1 MSAYRIIVNF
11 AVSMD
16 IKEIIDRRHILPD
29 ESLALLCRS
38 MELVHYPKGHH
49 VLEIGK
55 IERDIYFISKGI
67 VRAFTL
73 VDGKEVTFWVGKEGA
88 TIVSMMGY
96 VKNEPGYETME
107 LMEDSELYVIKRAKL
122 QQLYNEDIHIANWG
136 RRFAETELLDAEV
149 RVITLLLATATERY
163 RDLLDNQSDL
173 LQRLPL
179 GCIASYL
186 GITQVSLSRIRAS
199 IAKGNKQ
206 SI

>member
-1 MSAYRIIVNF
+1 MRHLIVMEIKDIIN
-11 AVSMD
+11 
-16 IKEIIDRRHILPD
+16 RRHVLPED
-29 ESLALLCRS
+29 SLALLCRS

-55 IERDIYFISKGI
+55 IERDVYFISKGI

-73 VDGKEVTFWVGKEGA
+73 VDGKEVTFWIGKEGA

-96 VKNEPGYETME
+96 VRNEPGYETME
-107 LMEDSELYVIKRAKL
+107 LMEDSVLYVIKRDEL
-122 QQLYNEDIHIANWG
+122 QRLYNEDIHIANWG

-199 IAKGNKQ
+199 IAKDSKP
-206 SI
+206 

>member
-1 MSAYRIIVNF
+1 ME
-11 AVSMD
+11 
-16 IKEIIDRRHILPD
+16 IKEIINRRHILPED
-29 ESLALLCRS
+29 SLALLCRS

-199 IAKGNKQ
+199 IVKGNKQ

>member
-1 MSAYRIIVNF
+1 
-11 AVSMD
+11 
-16 IKEIIDRRHILPD
+16 
-29 ESLALLCRS
+29 
-38 MELVHYPKGHH
+38 
-49 VLEIGK
+49 
-55 IERDIYFISKGI
+55 
-67 VRAFTL
+67 
-73 VDGKEVTFWVGKEGA
+73 
-88 TIVSMMGY
+88 
-96 VKNEPGYETME
+96 
-107 LMEDSELYVIKRAKL
+107 MEDSELYVIKRAKL

-199 IAKGNKQ
+199 IVKGNKQ

>member
-1 MSAYRIIVNF
+1 ME
-11 AVSMD
+11 
-16 IKEIIDRRHILPD
+16 IKEIINRRHILPED
-29 ESLALLCRS
+29 SLALLCRS

-73 VDGKEVTFWVGKEGA
+73 VNGKEVTFWVGKEGA

-136 RRFAETELLDAEV
+136 RRFADTELLDAEV

>member
-1 MSAYRIIVNF
+1 M
-11 AVSMD
+11 
-16 IKEIIDRRHILPD
+16 LPED
-29 ESLALLCRS
+29 SLALLCRS
-38 MELVHYPKGHH
+38 MELVRYPKGYH

-55 IERDIYFISKGI
+55 IERNVYFISKGI

-96 VKNEPGYETME
+96 VKKEPGYETME
-107 LMEDSELYVIKRAKL
+107 LMEDSELYVIKRDEL
-122 QQLYNEDIHIANWG
+122 QRLYNEDIHIANWG

-199 IAKGNKQ
+199 IAKDNKP
-206 SI
+206 

>member
-1 MSAYRIIVNF
+1 
-11 AVSMD
+11 MD

-73 VDGKEVTFWVGKEGA
+73 VNGKEVTFWVGKEGA

>member
-1 MSAYRIIVNF
+1 
-11 AVSMD
+11 
-16 IKEIIDRRHILPD
+16 
-29 ESLALLCRS
+29 

-199 IAKGNKQ
+199 IVKGNKQ

>member
-1 MSAYRIIVNF
+1 ME
-11 AVSMD
+11 
-16 IKEIIDRRHILPD
+16 IKEIINRRHILPED
-29 ESLALLCRS
+29 SLALLCRS

-206 SI
+206 

>member
-1 MSAYRIIVNF
+1 MPAYRIIVNF
-11 AVSMD
+11 AASMD

-38 MELVHYPKGHH
+38 MEIVHYPKGHH

-55 IERDIYFISKGI
+55 IERDVYFIAKGI

-96 VKNEPGYETME
+96 VRNEPGYETME
-107 LMEDSELYVIKRAKL
+107 LMEDSTLYVIKKEVL
-122 QQLYNEDIHIANWG
+122 SQLYLADINIANWG
-136 RRFAETELLDAEV
+136 RRFAETELLDAEI

-163 RDLLDNQSDL
+163 QDFVDTQSEL

-186 GITQVSLSRIRAS
+186 GITQVSLSRIRANL
-199 IAKGNKQ
+199 AKGNKQ
-206 SI
+206 

>member
-1 MSAYRIIVNF
+1 MEIKDIIN
-11 AVSMD
+11 
-16 IKEIIDRRHILPD
+16 RRHVLPED
-29 ESLALLCRS
+29 SLALLCRS

-55 IERDIYFISKGI
+55 IERDVYFISKGI

-96 VKNEPGYETME
+96 VRNEPGYETME
-107 LMEDSELYVIKRAKL
+107 LMEDSVLYVIKRDEL
-122 QQLYNEDIHIANWG
+122 QGLYNEDIHIANWG

-179 GCIASYL
+179 GYIASYL

-199 IAKGNKQ
+199 IAKDSKP
-206 SI
+206 

>member
-1 MSAYRIIVNF
+1 MIIINF
-11 AVSMD
+11 VIGMD
-16 IKEIIDRRHILPD
+16 IKEIIDRRHILPE
-29 ESLALLCRS
+29 ESFALLCRS

-55 IERDIYFISKGI
+55 IERDVYFIAKGI

>member
-1 MSAYRIIVNF
+1 MPE
-11 AVSMD
+11 D
-16 IKEIIDRRHILPD
+16 
-29 ESLALLCRS
+29 SLALLCRS

-96 VKNEPGYETME
+96 VKNEPSYETME

>member
-1 MSAYRIIVNF
+1 MEIKDIIN
-11 AVSMD
+11 
-16 IKEIIDRRHILPD
+16 RRHVLPED
-29 ESLALLCRS
+29 SLALLCRS

-55 IERDIYFISKGI
+55 IERDVYFISKGI

-73 VDGKEVTFWVGKEGA
+73 VDGKEVTFWIGKEGA

-96 VKNEPGYETME
+96 VRNEPGYETME
-107 LMEDSELYVIKRAKL
+107 LMEDSVLYVIKRDEL
-122 QQLYNEDIHIANWG
+122 QRLYNEDIHIANWG

-199 IAKGNKQ
+199 IAKDSKP
-206 SI
+206 

>member
-1 MSAYRIIVNF
+1 ME
-11 AVSMD
+11 
-16 IKEIIDRRHILPD
+16 IKEIINRRHILPED
-29 ESLALLCRS
+29 SLALLCRS

-149 RVITLLLATATERY
+149 RVITLLLSTATERY

-199 IAKGNKQ
+199 IVKGNKQ

>member
-1 MSAYRIIVNF
+1 MEIKDIIN
-11 AVSMD
+11 
-16 IKEIIDRRHILPD
+16 RRHVLPED
-29 ESLALLCRS
+29 SLALLCRS

-55 IERDIYFISKGI
+55 IERDVYFISKGI
-67 VRAFTL
+67 VWAFTL
-73 VDGKEVTFWVGKEGA
+73 VDGKEVTFWIGKEGA

-96 VKNEPGYETME
+96 VRNEPGYETME
-107 LMEDSELYVIKRAKL
+107 LMEDSVLYVIKRDEL
-122 QQLYNEDIHIANWG
+122 QRLYNEDIHIANWG

-199 IAKGNKQ
+199 IAKDSKP
-206 SI
+206 

>member
-1 MSAYRIIVNF
+1 ME
-11 AVSMD
+11 
-16 IKEIIDRRHILPD
+16 IKEIINRRHILPED
-29 ESLALLCRS
+29 SLALLCRS

-67 VRAFTL
+67 VRAFT

>member
-1 MSAYRIIVNF
+1 ME
-11 AVSMD
+11 
-16 IKEIIDRRHILPD
+16 IKEIINRRHILPED
-29 ESLALLCRS
+29 SLALLCRS

-73 VDGKEVTFWVGKEGA
+73 VNGKEVTFWVGKEGA

-96 VKNEPGYETME
+96 VKNEPGYETMK

>member
-1 MSAYRIIVNF
+1 MEIKDIIN
-11 AVSMD
+11 
-16 IKEIIDRRHILPD
+16 RRHVLPED
-29 ESLALLCRS
+29 SLALLCRS

-55 IERDIYFISKGI
+55 IERDVYFISKGI

-96 VKNEPGYETME
+96 VRNEPGYETME
-107 LMEDSELYVIKRAKL
+107 LMEDSVLYVIKRDEL
-122 QQLYNEDIHIANWG
+122 QGLIHIANWG

-199 IAKGNKQ
+199 IAKDSKP
-206 SI
+206 

>member
-1 MSAYRIIVNF
+1 MEIKDIIN
-11 AVSMD
+11 
-16 IKEIIDRRHILPD
+16 RRHVLPED
-29 ESLALLCRS
+29 SLALLCRS

-55 IERDIYFISKGI
+55 IERDVYFISKGI

-96 VKNEPGYETME
+96 VRNEPGYETME
-107 LMEDSELYVIKRAKL
+107 LMEDSVLYVIKRDEL
-122 QQLYNEDIHIANWG
+122 QRLYNEDIHIANWG

-199 IAKGNKQ
+199 IAKDSKL
-206 SI
+206 

>member
-1 MSAYRIIVNF
+1 ME
-11 AVSMD
+11 
-16 IKEIIDRRHILPD
+16 IKEIINRRHILPED
-29 ESLALLCRS
+29 SLALLCRS

-122 QQLYNEDIHIANWG
+122 QQLYNEDIHIANWD